1 MAQKPCVTNEL
12 YHVYNRGVDK
22 RDVFRDDR
30 DRAYFMHL
38 LYVTNDT
45 LHTENARRT
54 YERYVSSPSSEHTE
68 GGLTSFRSG
77 EQLVAIQAFALMPNH
92 FHLLIKQMVDGGIG
106 RFMQRVGTGYTMYFN
121 LTAERSGSLFQG
133 TYKRALIDSNEYLL
147 YIPHYIHANPL
158 ALTQCNDWDTQFKF
172 LCQYK
177 WCSVSDYAKIPNY
190 SSVLDTTFL
199 ANVYGSEHEYLRNF
213 KKFLSGKTKLV
224 TPPRTLLFDSM

>member
-1 MAQKPCVTNEL
+1 MAQTPCVTDEL

-45 LHTENARRT
+45 LHTENAKRT
-54 YERYVSSPSSEHTE
+54 YERYISNSSSEHTE
-68 GGLTSFRSG
+68 GGLTSFRLG
-77 EQLVAIQAFALMPNH
+77 ERLVNIQVFALMPNH
-92 FHLLIKQMVDGGIG
+92 YHLLIKQMVDGGIG

-121 LTAERSGSLFQG
+121 LTAGRSGSLFQG

-147 YIPHYIHANPL
+147 YIPHYIHANPI
-158 ALTQCNDWDTQFKF
+158 ALTQSQSWDTQFKF
-172 LCQYK
+172 LCEYK
-177 WCSVSDYAKIPNY
+177 WCSVPDYANIKNY

-199 ANVYGSEHEYLRNF
+199 TGVYGSEREYVENF
-213 KKFLSGKTKLV
+213 QKFLRGKTELV
-224 TPPRTLLFDSM
+224 TAPRSLLFDSM